1 MITINTLK
9 THHGSSIKVAIDE
22 TGCMIQ
28 GQSMEAGIQ
37 LDSCPIVLN
46 YEELKSLNNILETAM
61 YGIEEKSKKC
71 GH

>member
-9 THHGSSIKVAIDE
+9 THHGSSIKVAIDK

-28 GQSMEAGIQ
+28 SQSMEGGIQ
-37 LDSCPIVLN
+37 LDSSPIVLN

-61 YGIEEKSKKC
+61 YGIEEEKEE
-71 GH
+71 